1 MKAMLYISTVLVLSL
16 SSCAKCYECTANSS
30 GNTSTYCK
38 GDPMYDVIKSGGIPV
53 DYNGNEQECK
63 AKL

>member
-1 MKAMLYISTVLVLSL
+1 MKALLYMCTVLLLSV
-16 SSCAKCYECTANSS
+16 SSCAKCYECTGKSS

-38 GDPMYDVIKSGGIPV
+38 GDPMYDVIKSGGTPV
-53 DYNGNEQECK
+53 DYNGDEQECK